1 MTTTQNRMAVFQRDI
16 VFDVSKNLF
25 LNSLHQKQTF
35 MYAIM
40 RFLIV
45 YLGLGAEQTPQQL
58 L

>member
-1 MTTTQNRMAVFQRDI
+1 MAVFQRDI
-16 VFDVSKNLF
+16 VVDVSKNLF